1 MAQAGFKLRIQ
12 ALNYSLCSISLTK
25 VPEASERKTL
35 SQRYLHYPSLPDSL
49 LDTVDLVL
57 QNQSHPNQFIL
68 H

>member
-12 ALNYSLCSISLTK
+12 VLNYSLCSISLTK
-25 VPEASERKTL
+25 VPEASERRTL
-35 SQRYLHYPSLPDSL
+35 SQRYLHYPSLPDS

-57 QNQSHPNQFIL
+57 QNQSHPNQFTL